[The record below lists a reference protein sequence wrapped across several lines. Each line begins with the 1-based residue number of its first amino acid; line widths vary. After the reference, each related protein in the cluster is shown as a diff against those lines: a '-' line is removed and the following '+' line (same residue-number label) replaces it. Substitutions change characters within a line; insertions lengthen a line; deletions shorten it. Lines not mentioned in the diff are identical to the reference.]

1 MDHKHKWEGQ
11 LAEINE
17 KTEAQKERDKG
28 QLGRLQTLMDV
39 VFGVLLIRVFTLLPH
54 LNLTNP
60 ESGDFDPLVIFT
72 EGGENF
78 VMFAIGFVLIAI
90 YWYQNTKT
98 TGNLV
103 RTNLKHTVL
112 SIAQLM
118 FLLLYFYSVRL
129 DIETQS
135 DILALL
141 MQSVFLALAGFTS
154 VVAWVYAYKHADL
167 VSEAVNLQE
176 GNEIR
181 ISILSEPLAATLTI
195 PFAFVG
201 PGAWNLSWLSVLLFG
216 VLLNRRHKKKF
227 EG

>member
-1 MDHKHKWEGQ
+1 MV
-11 LAEINE
+11 NE
-17 KTEAQKERDKG
+17 KEKTPAQRERDKR
-28 QLGRLQTLMDV
+28 QLGRLQNLLDV

-54 LNLTNP
+54 LTHP

-72 EGGENF
+72 ESGENF
-78 VMFAIGFVLIAI
+78 VMFIIGFVLISI

-103 RTNLKHTVL
+103 KTNLKHTVL

-129 DIETQS
+129 DIETRS
-135 DILALL
+135 DVLALL

-154 VVAWVYAYKHADL
+154 VVAWVYAYKHAEL
-167 VSEAVNLQE
+167 VSEAVNLQD

-195 PFAFVG
+195 PFAFIG
-201 PGAWNLSWLSVLLFG
+201 TGAWNLSWLSVLLFG
-216 VLLNRRHKKKF
+216 FLLNRRHKKRF
-227 EG
+227 AE